1 MASAESLTEQK
12 IRDVLEGRY
21 PPKVV
26 EKPKPVAP
34 PVPSAQPMAPASVPK
49 STDNPVPPVPP
60 AQPKAPDNVVPFP
73 STGTAPTQAP
83 PSVTPGKEAAPA
95 AAVPPKSATE
105 PQDRENSY
113 ETKIVLRG
121 DRLRKY
127 FPDVSMTP
135 REIED
140 SVYDALEMRRQMQEK
155 AKQKAEIFS
164 KDKKGP
170 VK

>member
-1 MASAESLTEQK
+1 MPA
-12 IRDVLEGRY
+12 
-21 PPKVV
+21 
-26 EKPKPVAP
+26 AP
-34 PVPSAQPMAPASVPK
+34 MQ
-49 STDNPVPPVPP
+49 
-60 AQPKAPDNVVPFP
+60 
-73 STGTAPTQAP
+73 
-83 PSVTPGKEAAPA
+83 AAPA
-95 AAVPPKSATE
+95 APEKPESGA
-105 PQDRENSY
+105 QDRENSY

-140 SVYDALEMRRQMQEK
+140 SIYDALEMRRQMQEK

-164 KDKKGP
+164 KEKKGP